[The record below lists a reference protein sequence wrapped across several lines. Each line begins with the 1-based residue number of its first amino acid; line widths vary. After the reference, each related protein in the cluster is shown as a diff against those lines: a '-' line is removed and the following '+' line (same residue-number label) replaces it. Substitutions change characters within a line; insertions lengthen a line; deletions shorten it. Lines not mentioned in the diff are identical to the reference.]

1 MLCAFF
7 VVPGMLIIM
16 VIVSHVVNVALSNR
30 LLVVHFSFL
39 YFTILCSC

>member
-7 VVPGMLIIM
+7 EVLRMLIVM
-16 VIVSHVVNVALSNR
+16 VIVSHVVNVALSNC
-30 LLVVHFSFL
+30 LLAVHFSFL